1 MHNKIFAIL
10 FLLSA
15 VALICLM
22 FIYQKNPLESLTLTN
37 LFIALLILLKNTL
50 DTLRAITKT
59 SDKSLSSKKVF
70 FLLLPA
76 GLRNKEKPWGVVY
89 DSVTKLPIDPA
100 LVTLTTHDPR
110 LPDIQETR
118 VTDINGRFSFFINQG
133 KYMITAEKTNYT
145 FPSKIIKD
153 SSDGKFGK
161 IYKGEVID
169 VEKPYIFNLSI
180 PMDPV
185 KFDWNQSIKS
195 NKLALVDLIKQKS
208 EIILVSVGILVAL
221 TSYLQTQSDL
231 NLLIIFIFLSSFL
244 FLSTYATKEL
254 WGYVYNTNT
263 KEKIPRVKIK
273 AIRKPY
279 NLTVAT
285 TNTDYM
291 GRYFLLLAK
300 GQYSLQLQTEKGE
313 FLKNIDNVIIKNE
326 NEFIDFD
333 IPV

>member
-1 MHNKIFAIL
+1 MTFLIL
-10 FLLSA
+10 PNLL
-15 VALICLM
+15 
-22 FIYQKNPLESLTLTN
+22 
-37 LFIALLILLKNTL
+37 IALFILLKNTF
-50 DTLRAITKT
+50 DTLRAIAGTG
-59 SDKSLSSKKVF
+59 DKSLSSKKVF
-70 FLLLPA
+70 FLFLPA
-76 GLRNKEKPWGVVY
+76 SLRKKEKPWGVVY

-118 VTDINGRFSFFINQG
+118 VSDINGRFSFFVNPG
-133 KYMITAEKTNYT
+133 KYMITAAKTNYV

-153 SSDGKFGK
+153 AKDGKFGK
-161 IYKGEVID
+161 IYRGEVID

-195 NKLALVDLIKQKS
+195 NKLAFVDLIKQKS
-208 EIILVSVGILVAL
+208 EIILVSVGVLLAL
-221 TSYLQTQSDL
+221 ASYLQTSNYL
-231 NLLIIFIFLSSFL
+231 NLVIILTFLSNFL

-254 WGYVYNTNT
+254 WGYVYNTKT
-263 KEKIPRVKIK
+263 KEKIPRVRIK

-279 NLTVAT
+279 NITMAT
-285 TNTDYM
+285 TSTDYM
-291 GRYFLLLAK
+291 GRFFLLLAK
-300 GQYSLQLQTEKGE
+300 GQYSLELETEKGE
-313 FLKNIDNVIIKNE
+313 FLKNIYDVIIKNE